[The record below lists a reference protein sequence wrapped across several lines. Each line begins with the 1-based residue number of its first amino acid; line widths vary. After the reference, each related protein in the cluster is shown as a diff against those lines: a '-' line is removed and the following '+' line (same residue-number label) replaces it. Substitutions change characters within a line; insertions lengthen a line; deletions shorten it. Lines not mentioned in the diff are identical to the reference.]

1 MILGYM
7 IQIVDQDLSIKD
19 ALWAKRIMYPTWDDA
34 VKHIQTV
41 CIPEL
46 YEQFGDDITN
56 KCYLDKIKQKSI
68 DSDCM
73 VYAFF
78 QNRSEIAVI
87 YIVPVFSP
95 E

>member
-19 ALWAKRIMYPTWDDA
+19 VLWAKRIMYPTWDDA
-34 VKHIQTV
+34 VTHIQTI

-46 YEQFGDDITN
+46 RVHFGDNITN
-56 KCYLDKIKQKSI
+56 KCYLDKITTKSKNRE
-68 DSDCM
+68 SM
-73 VYAFF
+73 VYSFF
-78 QNRSEIAVI
+78 QNGSEISVI